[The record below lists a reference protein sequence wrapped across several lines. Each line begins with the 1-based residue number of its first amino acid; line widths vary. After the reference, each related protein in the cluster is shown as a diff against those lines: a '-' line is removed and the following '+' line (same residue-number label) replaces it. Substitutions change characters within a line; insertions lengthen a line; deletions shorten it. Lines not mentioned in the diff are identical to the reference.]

1 MNAVVKLLLARDEFM
16 PEMHLGQKGFTDS
29 ACGSFTKNKEKIKKN
44 SKKLEGQDVFI
55 KTN

>member
-16 PEMHLGQKGFTDS
+16 SEMHLGQKGFTDS

>member
-1 MNAVVKLLLARDEFM
+1 
-16 PEMHLGQKGFTDS
+16 MHLGQKGFTDS